1 MQNGGIVAVRS
12 AFAELGLK
20 TTIQIICQEI
30 QDLYVMDDVPWI
42 IGYSGGKDSTA
53 CVQLVWSALAGLPS
67 EKRSKPVHVIS
78 TDTRVENPIV
88 SQWVSRSLE
97 SMRRMAQKEDIPI
110 QPHQLQ
116 PEVSDSFWV
125 NLLGKG
131 YPAPRHMFRW
141 CTERMKIRPANSFIS
156 KIVQEKGEA
165 ILVLGTRKQESIAR
179 ARSMARHAQKQL
191 RERLT
196 PNASLHG
203 SLIYTPIEDWSN
215 DDVWTYL
222 NQVAN
227 PWDYPNEYLLG
238 MYAGATEGGECPL
251 VVESNTPS
259 CGDSRFGCW
268 VCTLVDKDKS
278 MSAMIMNDAEKE
290 WMLPLLEL
298 RNELDMRDQP
308 GDKAGDG
315 LRRDRE
321 RRDFRRMDGR
331 LHMFAQD
338 RGKAETK
345 KSRRS
350 EELDRDPGR
359 ALVHGPYIQ
368 SWREQYL
375 RKLLQAQMHVRT
387 QGGETNSDFE
397 IISLPEL
404 EAIRRIWVI
413 EKHEIEDSLPRI
425 FQDVTGR
432 TYPGIPLDDQCPV
445 DHEVL
450 TLLRETCEALKAE
463 DEDVSIR
470 YGMLREMLSV
480 ESRFR
485 TSRRRAGL
493 FESLEKALGRHMFW
507 SEKDA
512 VAWARMRLDSERASA
527 NVSQAMQDLALVLS
541 VEPEEGDESVGSGLP
556 EAFL

>member
-1 MQNGGIVAVRS
+1 
-12 AFAELGLK
+12 LGLK
-20 TTIQIICQEI
+20 STVQIISKEI
-30 QDLYVMDDVPWI
+30 QDLYAMDDVPWI

-53 CVQLVWSALAGLPS
+53 CVQLVWNALAGLTKKQRHK
-67 EKRSKPVHVIS
+67 EVHVIS

-97 SMRRMAQKEDIPI
+97 SMRRMAQMERIPI
-110 QPHQLQ
+110 QPHQLK
-116 PEVSDSFWV
+116 PEIADSFWV

-131 YPAPRHMFRW
+131 YPSPRHMFRW
-141 CTERMKIRPANSFIS
+141 CTERMKIRPANTFIS
-156 KIVQEKGEA
+156 KIVQTKGEA
-165 ILVLGTRKQESIAR
+165 ILILGTRKQESIAR
-179 ARSMARHAQKQL
+179 ARTMARHAQKQL

-251 VVESNTPS
+251 VIESNTPS

-278 MSAMIMNDAEKE
+278 MSAMIQNDAEKE
-290 WMLPLLEL
+290 WMLPLLDL

-308 GDKAGDG
+308 GDKSGDG

-331 LHMFAQD
+331 LHMFVQD
-338 RGKAETK
+338 KDKDEGK
-345 KSRRS
+345 KSRKG
-350 EELDRDPGR
+350 EELDKDPRR
-359 ALVHGPYIQ
+359 ALVHGPYVQ
-368 SWREQYL
+368 AWRERFL
-375 RKLLQAQMHVRT
+375 RKLLLAQVHVQT
-387 QGGETNSDFE
+387 HGGKTNRDLE

-404 EAIRRIWVI
+404 EAIRRIWVV

-425 FQDVTGR
+425 FKEVTGEE
-432 TYPGIPLDDQCPV
+432 YPGVPLDDQCPL

-450 TLLRETCEALKAE
+450 TLLFETCEALKVE
-463 DEDVSIR
+463 GEDVAIR
-470 YGMLREMLSV
+470 YGLLREMLSV
-480 ESRFR
+480 ESGFR

-493 FESLEKALGRHMFW
+493 FEALEKAIGRHLFW
-507 SEKDA
+507 SEQDA
-512 VAWARMRLDSERASA
+512 VAWAKMRRESERAFRGV
-527 NVSQAMQDLALVLS
+527 NQAMQDMALVLS
-541 VEPEEGDESVGSGLP
+541 PEPEGEDEDGDASLGSGLP
-556 EAFL
+556 EAFS